1 MDGEARNS
9 RATGGGAAIGVRWF
23 AVSGRGDAGHQAIT
37 DALPA
42 LPVVNDLI
50 TDLRSASTCATLPA
64 AFNRSSTLRRNSE
77 DKPLACSS
85 RAAASLPGDAG
96 RHARYPGGVTD
107 RDWYAWHLEYD
118 EPGSSLANR
127 LDLVRERIGI
137 LLDVAPTGPLTAV
150 SMVAGQGRDLI
161 PVLATHPRGRDV
173 AARLVEL
180 DPRNAAI
187 ARATAGD
194 AGLDNVDVV
203 AGDAAE
209 LDHYREYAPADLV
222 LMCGLFG
229 NISDADIKRTIG
241 YSLALTKPGGS
252 IIWTRGRTAA
262 DRVPTISRWFVDAG
276 FDEVYVS
283 RPGLRFGV
291 GVHQSRAETPP
302 LPTGARAFT
311 FVGH

>member
-1 MDGEARNS
+1 MA
-9 RATGGGAAIGVRWF
+9 W
-23 AVSGRGDAGHQAIT
+23 
-37 DALPA
+37 ALA
-42 LPVVNDLI
+42 
-50 TDLRSASTCATLPA
+50 
-64 AFNRSSTLRRNSE
+64 
-77 DKPLACSS
+77 PLADPDVDACRRSPAGRNRSS
-85 RAAASLPGDAG
+85 RAAGLPGDVD

-137 LLDVAPTGPLTAV
+137 VLDVARPGPLTAV

-180 DPRNAAI
+180 DSRNADI
-187 ARATAGD
+187 ARAAACE
-194 AGLDNVDVV
+194 AGLENVDVV
-203 AGDAAE
+203 TGDAAE

-241 YSLALTKPGGS
+241 YGLALTRPGGS
-252 IIWTRGRTAA
+252 VVWTRGRTAA
-262 DRVPTISRWFVDAG
+262 DRVPTISRWFVEAG
-276 FDEVYVS
+276 FDEVFVS

-291 GVHQSRAETPP
+291 GVHQSPAKTPP
-302 LPTGARAFT
+302 LPTGVSAFT

>member
-1 MDGEARNS
+1 
-9 RATGGGAAIGVRWF
+9 
-23 AVSGRGDAGHQAIT
+23 
-37 DALPA
+37 L
-42 LPVVNDLI
+42 L
-50 TDLRSASTCATLPA
+50 C
-64 AFNRSSTLRRNSE
+64 
-77 DKPLACSS
+77 
-85 RAAASLPGDAG
+85 DAG
-96 RHARYPGGVTD
+96 RHVRYAGGVTD
-107 RDWYAWHLEYD
+107 RDWYAWHSEYD

-137 LLDVAPTGPLTAV
+137 LLDVARPGSLTAV

-173 AARLVEL
+173 SARLVEL
-180 DPRNAAI
+180 DSRNAVI
-187 ARATAGD
+187 ARAAAAR

-203 AGDAAE
+203 TGDAAD
-209 LDHYREYAPADLV
+209 LDHYRRYAPADLV

-241 YSLALTKPGGS
+241 YGLALTRPGGS
-252 IIWTRGRTAA
+252 VIWTRGRSAA

-276 FDEVYVS
+276 FDEVFVS

-291 GVHQSRAETPP
+291 GVHQSRTEAPP
-302 LPTGARAFT
+302 LPTGVRAFT